1 MAAGG
6 LIPRQKGEGCM
17 NWISITDKNKK
28 DIRIGD
34 FISATYGKGII
45 YKVLCIGYYMEEML
59 LDVGVCDK
67 NGNIERENCIY
78 YGQDILCFNEYSPRN
93 RKAQVI

>member
-1 MAAGG
+1 
-6 LIPRQKGEGCM
+6 M

-34 FISATYGKGII
+34 SISATYCKGII
-45 YKVLCIGYYMEEML
+45 YKVLGIEYHMKKMF
-59 LDVGVCDK
+59 LDVCVCDK

-78 YGQDILCFNEYSPRN
+78 YGQDILCFNAYSPRN
-93 RKAQVI
+93 RKAQVV